1 MEEFNVDALN
11 AYELRKL
18 FTKHSGINC
27 LNDFT
32 LQDIEDSKK
41 RMFMK
46 YGYTHKDLIER
57 AAQKIVE
64 DKFSMTKTQAVVVKN
79 TVPDVLNANYKN
91 TIQRLIMVDSQYRP
105 DLTKEATDFIVP
117 LNEKIVNAVSLQ
129 IMNLQIPYTFYNIEQ
144 RRANHVFE
152 VSGARIALDDGFYT
166 LTSIIPAIN
175 QKIVAAGITDISFS
189 SPSPTTGKVTVQ
201 GARAFTLNFT
211 PSGTKI
217 NTNLGWCLGFQEITG
232 STVISTNDVV
242 SLSYQGASSY
252 RGNKVAAVPMIKYVS
267 VVVDDF
273 NNSQTAD
280 TMVYSRSEQQ
290 IAKPTSYFTQEEGLN
305 ELTPETFDA
314 YTDVPRTL
322 TKSQLYTRAQQNQA
336 KKRLFLQNTRQ
347 EVHAPDQ
354 ILAVF
359 PFDANLLWGQTYFT
373 DDCKYSREYH
383 GPTSLERLHVQLYD
397 DSGYLLEL
405 NGHNWYMTLM
415 TKNLYKY

>member
-129 IMNLQIPYTFYNIEQ
+129 IMNLQIP
-144 RRANHVFE
+144 
-152 VSGARIALDDGFYT
+152 
-166 LTSIIPAIN
+166 
-175 QKIVAAGITDISFS
+175 
-189 SPSPTTGKVTVQ
+189 
-201 GARAFTLNFT
+201 
-211 PSGTKI
+211 
-217 NTNLGWCLGFQEITG
+217 
-232 STVISTNDVV
+232 
-242 SLSYQGASSY
+242 
-252 RGNKVAAVPMIKYVS
+252 
-267 VVVDDF
+267 
-273 NNSQTAD
+273 
-280 TMVYSRSEQQ
+280 
-290 IAKPTSYFTQEEGLN
+290 
-305 ELTPETFDA
+305 
-314 YTDVPRTL
+314 
-322 TKSQLYTRAQQNQA
+322 
-336 KKRLFLQNTRQ
+336 
-347 EVHAPDQ
+347 
-354 ILAVF
+354 
-359 PFDANLLWGQTYFT
+359 
-373 DDCKYSREYH
+373 
-383 GPTSLERLHVQLYD
+383 
-397 DSGYLLEL
+397 
-405 NGHNWYMTLM
+405 
-415 TKNLYKY
+415 